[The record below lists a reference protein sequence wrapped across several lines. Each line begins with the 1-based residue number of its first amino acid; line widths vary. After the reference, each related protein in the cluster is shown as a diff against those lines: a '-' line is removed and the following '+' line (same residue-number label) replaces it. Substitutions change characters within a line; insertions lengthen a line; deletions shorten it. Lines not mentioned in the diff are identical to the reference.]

1 MDTRR
6 AIIIANPTAGS
17 GAGRINRVRLLEVAQ
32 RELERGD
39 LKIELATAT
48 DAADVSN
55 LAEQAARDRIPIV
68 IAAGGDGTINAVAN
82 GLMRVAHEQAQRGQ
96 AQRGQAQ
103 ATPFIETPPKTP
115 RGRRKSD
122 NIVAPSDNIVAPSDN
137 IVAPSDNE
145 TSRKNESLSGTGAT
159 GLATSEIAAPRVEE
173 RPISSTPFI
182 KGDLDDYALP
192 TLGVLPMGTGN
203 VLAFNLGIA
212 TSLREACR
220 VIRHGHTRRIDIGF
234 ARALG
239 GALPSAHLVN
249 VANASA
255 TNAVATSANATSA
268 NATSANAT
276 SANATSSNATS
287 AKATSLDEQGATTAA
302 VAPLERHFLLMAGVG
317 FDAKVMEDTSLRLK
331 YVLRDFAYVI
341 STLQNV
347 ILHKGTRTS
356 LRFDEGGAH
365 LEEAWLLMIGNAAS
379 YAWDIKFTSHARLD
393 DGVLDVCLLPWENKL
408 VSIQQAIQV
417 LTGQHIESGTARYWK
432 TKGLRIECEPPVPVQ
447 LDGDEWAR
455 TPLEVSVFPGAL
467 RVLVPREGD

>member
-1 MDTRR
+1 MRGAPSDSSPHMDTRR

-17 GAGRINRVRLLEVAQ
+17 GAGRTNRVRLLEVAQ

-39 LKIELATAT
+39 LKIEIATAT

-82 GLMRVAHEQAQRGQ
+82 GLMRVAHEQMQRGQ
-96 AQRGQAQ
+96 AHRGQ
-103 ATPFIETPPKTP
+103 TPPAPSTETPLPRTP
-115 RGRRKSD
+115 RARRKSD
-122 NIVAPSDNIVAPSDN
+122 KIAAT
-137 IVAPSDNE
+137 SDNE
-145 TSRKNESLSGTGAT
+145 TATSDNETARKGEALSGIEALSGTPSQP
-159 GLATSEIAAPRVEE
+159 LAAPCVEE
-173 RPISSTPFI
+173 RPVSSASFNES
-182 KGDLDDYALP
+182 DSDDGALP

-220 VIRHGHTRRIDIGF
+220 VIRQGHTRRIDIGF

-249 VANASA
+249 VSNAIATSA
-255 TNAVATSANATSA
+255 TNAGAAG
-268 NATSANAT
+268 
-276 SANATSSNATS
+276 
-287 AKATSLDEQGATTAA
+287 LDEQGETGAA

-379 YAWDIKFTSHARLD
+379 YAWDIRFTSHARLD

-467 RVLVPREGD
+467 RVLVPRVES